1 MKIAAERDF
10 SEVLKIL
17 AEFTEL
23 SVQVKLLQL
32 FNLMYSDDVENL
44 KEEFQSILQSVP
56 VDLVN
61 SVNFLFLLHP
71 ISCVCCVE
79 LATFNN
85 LPTERVQPVPDIL
98 PIYL

>member
-1 MKIAAERDF
+1 MKIAAERGF

-23 SVQVKLLQL
+23 SDQVKLLQL
-32 FNLMYSDDVENL
+32 YNLMYSDDVENS

-71 ISCVCCVE
+71 ILCVCCDTVG
-79 LATFNN
+79 LSKNKVDSG
-85 LPTERVQPVPDIL
+85 LS
-98 PIYL
+98 